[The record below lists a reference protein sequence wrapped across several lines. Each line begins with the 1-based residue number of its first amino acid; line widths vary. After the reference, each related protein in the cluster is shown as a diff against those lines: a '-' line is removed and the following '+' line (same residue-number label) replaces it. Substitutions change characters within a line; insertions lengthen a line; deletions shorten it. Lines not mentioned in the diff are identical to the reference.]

1 MMMKICWIL
10 VMLPISIFAQDY
22 NIKDADVYKKL
33 KIKRIILSPNSYDS
47 FDTKGRLVFQFN
59 FNKEF
64 GTKEKTSFSYNNESI
79 IKITNSIDSSER
91 GSGNSTRQTI
101 QLFYGD
107 TCKNV
112 NKHSYNGFELINNDT
127 VYSSDYQIDSSV
139 TVIKNNRLIYAIH
152 FYDNHISID
161 TTFSNYEMNI
171 DTFVKS
177 YSKTYGN
184 MINEI
189 YYYNNEN
196 KLIKHKYYLA
206 HGCYFTPKIDYIK
219 YSKDNKKTETNT
231 FEENSNSER
240 LKSKTIIN
248 HNKHGKIISCHY
260 QNYYYY
266 NNKDKP
272 VKRINSI
279 KYKYIAGLILKSIKE
294 KNKKKQI
301 YKIEYYK

>member
-10 VMLPISIFAQDY
+10 VMLPISIFAQKY

-59 FNKEF
+59 HNIEL
-64 GTKEKTSFSYNNESI
+64 GSREKSTYSYSNESI

-91 GSGNSTRQTI
+91 GSGNSTTQTI

-107 TCKNV
+107 TCKEV
-112 NKHSYNGFELINNDT
+112 NTYSSNGFDLVNNDT
-127 VYSSDYQIDSSV
+127 VYSSNYQIDSSV

-177 YSKTYGN
+177 YSKTYRN

-196 KLIKHKYYLA
+196 KLLKHKYYLG
-206 HGCYFTPKIDYIK
+206 HGCYYTAKIDYVK
-219 YSKDNKKTETNT
+219 YSKDYKKTKTST
-231 FEENSNSER
+231 FEDNSNSER
-240 LKSKTIIN
+240 LENITKIK
-248 HNKHGKIISCHY
+248 HNKYGKIVSCHY

-272 VKRINSI
+272 VKRINFI

-301 YKIEYYK
+301 YRIEYYK